1 MFAYTFF
8 TEDLESEA
16 DLRETTTP
24 STTNATKHEPK
35 ANTQVRRKSIL
46 QVQYLLM
53 DQN

>member
-24 STTNATKHEPK
+24 STTKHEPK